1 MLQRQL
7 LLSLI
12 HILSCINDLEQ
23 VPEDGR
29 VTVEQQFANDAYGT
43 YQSLNAKLYA
53 QLSLA
58 GQGGPNGE
66 TTDASDLQGFDGG
79 KSNYFRV
86 LWLSLIHI

>member
-1 MLQRQL
+1 MKNKFYKIFL
-7 LLSLI
+7 LGGVSILS
-12 HILSCINDLEQ
+12 LSCINDLEQ

-58 GQGGPNGE
+58 GQGGPN
-66 TTDASDLQGFDGG
+66 
-79 KSNYFRV
+79 
-86 LWLSLIHI
+86 LSLIHI